1 MIMSDTAPIKTRI
14 LIVEDDQLLGDSL
27 ARALK
32 RADYAVVSAATGAEA
47 LSHMEEKGIH
57 LALIDMRL
65 PDTDGVSLMNEI
77 HSQEPDVPIIIMTAY
92 SDVQVAVEA
101 MKAGAADYLQK
112 PFDLNE
118 LKIIIARALENMRM
132 ARKLDTFKRREE
144 AQSWDISGTSSQM
157 QSIRDLIMVVADTP
171 RTPVLI
177 TGESGTG
184 KELVAGAI
192 HRASDRRDAPLV
204 SINVSAVP
212 ENLLESEFF
221 GHRRGAF
228 TDAKESKKG
237 LFEIAHRGT
246 LFLDEV
252 GEMKPS
258 LQPKLLRFLET
269 QTFTQ
274 VGGIKEIQVDVRV
287 IAATNRDL
295 AELVQQGTF
304 RDDLY
309 YRLKVMGIDI
319 PPLRERK
326 EDIEPLMERFL
337 AEAVRELRK
346 QVTGVTNDARGALFE
361 YDWPGNVR
369 ELKNVIER
377 AVILTGSG
385 IIDLDHLPQDVVGG
399 VKRDEVREYKSLSE
413 VEEEHIRKVLSGVG
427 GNRSEAARIL
437 GISRS
442 TLLEKLK
449 RFH

>member
-1 MIMSDTAPIKTRI
+1 MADVTSVKTRI

-27 ARALK
+27 ARVLK
-32 RADYAVVSAATGAEA
+32 RADYAVVGAATGAEA
-47 LSHMEEKGIH
+47 ISHVEEQGIH

-77 HSQEPDVPIIIMTAY
+77 HSQEPDVPVIIMTAY
-92 SDVQVAVEA
+92 GDVQVAVEA

-118 LKIIIARALENMRM
+118 LRIIIARALENVRM
-132 ARKLDTFKRREE
+132 ARRLDTFKRREE
-144 AQSWDISGTSSQM
+144 AQSWDISGTSPQM
-157 QSIRDLIMVVADTP
+157 QSVRELILVVADTP

-204 SINVSAVP
+204 KINVSAVP
-212 ENLLESEFF
+212 ENLMESEFF

-252 GEMKPS
+252 GEMKAS

-274 VGGIKEIQVDVRV
+274 VGGTKEIQVDVRV

-295 AELVQQGTF
+295 AQLVRQGTF

-326 EDIEPLMERFL
+326 EDIEPLVKRFL
-337 AEAVRELRK
+337 AEAVEELRK
-346 QVTGVTNDARGALFE
+346 NVTGVTDDAREALLE

-377 AVILTGSG
+377 AVILTKTGM
-385 IIDLDHLPQDVVGG
+385 IELDHLPQDVVGG
-399 VKRDEVREYKSLSE
+399 PGRGEVSEYKSLAE
-413 VEEEHIRKVLSGVG
+413 VEEEHIRAVLSGVG

>member
-1 MIMSDTAPIKTRI
+1 MSDTAPVRTRI

-27 ARALK
+27 SRALK
-32 RADYAVVSAATGAEA
+32 RADYAVVDAVTGAEA
-47 LSHMEEKGIH
+47 LSHVEKQKIH

-65 PDTDGVSLMNEI
+65 PDTDGVSLMSEI
-77 HSQEPDVPIIIMTAY
+77 HSQEPDVPVIIMTAY

-118 LKIIIARALENMRM
+118 LKIVILRALENMRL

-144 AQSWDISGTSSQM
+144 AQSWDISGTSPQI
-157 QSIRDLIMVVADTP
+157 QSIRDLILVVADTP

-204 SINVSAVP
+204 QINVSAVP

-221 GHRRGAF
+221 GHKRGAF
-228 TDAKESKKG
+228 TDAKENKKG

-269 QTFTQ
+269 RTFTQ
-274 VGGIKEIQVDVRV
+274 VGGTKEIQVDVRV

-295 AELVQQGTF
+295 TELVRQGTF

-309 YRLKVMGIDI
+309 YRLKVMSIDI

-337 AEAVRELRK
+337 AEAVSELRK
-346 QVTGVTNDARGALFE
+346 RITGVTDAARKALLE

-385 IIDLDHLPQDVVGG
+385 IIDREHLPQDVVGG
-399 VKRDEVREYKSLSE
+399 ARNGEVREYKSLAE
-413 VEEEHIRKVLSGVG
+413 VEREHIQKVLAGVG
-427 GNRSEAARIL
+427 GNRSEASRIL

>member
-1 MIMSDTAPIKTRI
+1 MPDAPSVKTRI
-14 LIVEDDQLLGDSL
+14 LVVEDDQLLGDSL

-32 RADYAVVSAATGAEA
+32 RADYAVVSAAAGAEA
-47 LSHMEEKGIH
+47 ISHVEETGIH
-57 LALIDMRL
+57 LALVDMRL
-65 PDTDGVSLMNEI
+65 PDTDGVSLMTEI
-77 HSQEPDVPIIIMTAY
+77 HALEPEIPIIIMTAY
-92 SDVQVAVEA
+92 GDVQLAVEA
-101 MKAGAADYLQK
+101 MKAGAADYVQK

-118 LKIIIARALENMRM
+118 LRIIIARALENVRLT
-132 ARKLDTFKRREE
+132 RKLDTFRRREE
-144 AQSWDISGTSSQM
+144 AQSWDISGTSHQM
-157 QSIRDLIMVVADTP
+157 QSIRELILVVADTP

-204 SINVSAVP
+204 KINVSAVP

-228 TDAKESKKG
+228 TDAKENKKG
-237 LFEIAHRGT
+237 LFEMAHRGT

-274 VGGIKEIQVDVRV
+274 VGGVKEIQVDVRV

-295 AELVQQGTF
+295 AQLVRQGTF
-304 RDDLY
+304 RDDLF

-326 EDIEPLMERFL
+326 EDIEPLLERFL
-337 AEAVRELRK
+337 AEAVGELRK
-346 QVTGVTNDARGALFE
+346 KVTGVTDAARAALIA
-361 YDWPGNVR
+361 YDWPGNIR

-377 AVILTGSG
+377 AVILTGTG
-385 IIDLDHLPQDVVGG
+385 NIDLDHLPQDVVTG
-399 VKRDEVREYKSLSE
+399 VRIDEPREYKSLSE
-413 VEEEHIRKVLSGVG
+413 VEWNHIQKVLAGVG
-427 GNRSEAARIL
+427 GNKSEAARIL

-442 TLLEKLK
+442 TLQEKLK
-449 RFH
+449 RPH

>member
-1 MIMSDTAPIKTRI
+1 MPDVTSVKTRI

-32 RADYAVVSAATGAEA
+32 RADYAVLGAATGAEA
-47 LSHMEEKGIH
+47 ISHVEERGIH

-77 HSQEPDVPIIIMTAY
+77 HSQEPDVPVIIMTAY
-92 SDVQVAVEA
+92 GDVQVAVDA

-118 LKIIIARALENMRM
+118 LKIILARVLENVGM
-132 ARKLDTFKRREE
+132 ARRLDTFKRREE
-144 AQSWDISGTSSQM
+144 SQSWDISGTSPQM
-157 QSIRDLIMVVADTP
+157 QSIRELILVVADTP

-192 HRASDRRDAPLV
+192 HRASSRCDAPLV
-204 SINVSAVP
+204 KINVSAVP

-228 TDAKESKKG
+228 TDAKENKKG

-274 VGGIKEIQVDVRV
+274 VGGTKEIQVDVRV

-295 AELVQQGTF
+295 ADLVRQGTF

-319 PPLRERK
+319 PPLRERR
-326 EDIEPLMERFL
+326 EDIEPLVERFL
-337 AEAVRELRK
+337 AEAVNELRK
-346 QVTGVTNDARGALFE
+346 KVTGVTDEAREALLE

-377 AVILTGSG
+377 AVILTKSG
-385 IIDLDHLPQDVVGG
+385 VIDLDHLPQDVVRGRRTG
-399 VKRDEVREYKSLSE
+399 EVREYRSLLE
-413 VEEEHIRKVLSGVG
+413 VEQEHIQTVLSGVG

>member
-1 MIMSDTAPIKTRI
+1 MADTAPVKTTI
-14 LIVEDDQLLGDSL
+14 LIVEDDRLLGDSL

-32 RADYAVVSAATGAEA
+32 RADYAVVSAVDGAQA
-47 LSHMEEKGIH
+47 ISHVEEKGIH
-57 LALIDMRL
+57 LALVDMRL
-65 PDTDGVSLMNEI
+65 PDTDGVSLMTDI
-77 HSQEPDVPIIIMTAY
+77 HALEPDIPIIIMTAY

-118 LKIIIARALENMRM
+118 LKIIIARVLENVRM

-144 AQSWDISGTSSQM
+144 AQSWDISGTSPQM
-157 QSIRDLIMVVADTP
+157 QSIRDLILVVADTP

-204 SINVSAVP
+204 KINVSAVP

-228 TDAKESKKG
+228 TDAKENKKG

-274 VGGIKEIQVDVRV
+274 VGGTKEIQVDVRV

-295 AELVQQGTF
+295 AELVREGTF

-326 EDIEPLMERFL
+326 EDIEPLIERFL
-337 AEAVRELRK
+337 AEAVSELRK
-346 QVTGVTNDARGALFE
+346 KVTGVTDAARKALVA

-369 ELKNVIER
+369 ELKNVMER

-385 IIDLDHLPQDVVGG
+385 VIDLAHLPQDVVSGAPGG
-399 VKRDEVREYKSLSE
+399 EIRAHKSLAE
-413 VEEEHIRKVLSGVG
+413 VEREHIQKVLAAVG
-427 GNRSEAARIL
+427 GNRSETARIL

-449 RFH
+449 RLH